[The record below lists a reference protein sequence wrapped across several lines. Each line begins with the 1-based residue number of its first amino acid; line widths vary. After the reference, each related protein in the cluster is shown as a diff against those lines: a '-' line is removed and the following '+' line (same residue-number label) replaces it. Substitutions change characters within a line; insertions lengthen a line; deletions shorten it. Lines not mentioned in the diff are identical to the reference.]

1 MVQWTQKEA
10 SLLQDLKG
18 QEQLCVDKYNEYAQ
32 RAHDPELKN
41 LFTSIGETEVGHLK
55 TLTDM
60 LNGQMPQQQG
70 QQSQQ
75 AQGQQSQQCQCSQSA
90 QGQQSQG
97 QSQQGSQ
104 GQQNAQGQQS
114 QGQSQ
119 QRVPD
124 PGQCRQ
130 ALTPEMQQDAYL
142 CKDLLA
148 DEKYVSSSYN
158 TSIFEFSSPQA
169 RQILNGIQSAEQQ
182 HGEQLYAYMARHGM
196 YQM

>member
-18 QEQLCVDKYNEYAQ
+18 QEQLCVEKYNEYAQ

-70 QQSQQ
+70 GQQ
-75 AQGQQSQQCQCSQSA
+75 AQGSQ

-97 QSQQGSQ
+97 QQQQQGCAC
-104 GQQNAQGQQS
+104 QQQ
-114 QGQSQ
+114 
-119 QRVPD
+119 VPD
-124 PGQCRQ
+124 PGQRAQ
-130 ALTPEMQQDAYL
+130 PLTPEMQQDAYL

-148 DEKYVSSSYN
+148 DEKYVSASYN

-169 RQILNGIQSAEQQ
+169 RQILNGIQSAEQK

-196 YQM
+196 YSA

>member
-18 QEQLCVDKYNEYAQ
+18 QEQLCVEKYNEYAQ

-41 LFTSIGETEVGHLK
+41 LLTSIGETEVGHLK

-60 LNGQMPQQQG
+60 LGGQMPQQQG
-70 QQSQQ
+70 
-75 AQGQQSQQCQCSQSA
+75 GQ
-90 QGQQSQG
+90 QQSQG
-97 QSQQGSQ
+97 GQQ
-104 GQQNAQGQQS
+104 GQQGQQQQ
-114 QGQSQ
+114 QGCACQ
-119 QRVPD
+119 QVPD
-124 PGQCRQ
+124 PGQRAQ
-130 ALTPEMQQDAYL
+130 PLTPEMQQDAYF

-148 DEKYVSSSYN
+148 DEKYVSASYN

-169 RQILNGIQSAEQQ
+169 RQILNGIQSAEQK

-196 YQM
+196 YSA

>member
-18 QEQLCVDKYNEYAQ
+18 QEQLCVEKYNEYAQ

-41 LFTSIGETEVGHLK
+41 LLSSIGETEVGHLK
-55 TLTDM
+55 TLSDM

-70 QQSQQ
+70 QQQQ
-75 AQGQQSQQCQCSQSA
+75 
-90 QGQQSQG
+90 QG
-97 QSQQGSQ
+97 QSQQGQQ
-104 GQQNAQGQQS
+104 GQQQQGCS
-114 QGQSQ
+114 CQ

-124 PGQCRQ
+124 PGQRAQ
-130 ALTPEMQQDAYL
+130 PLTPEMQQDAYL

-148 DEKYVSSSYN
+148 DEKYVSASYN
-158 TSIFEFSSPQA
+158 PSIFEFASPQA

-196 YQM
+196 YSA

>member
-18 QEQLCVDKYNEYAQ
+18 QEQLCVEKYNEYAQ

-60 LNGQMPQQQG
+60 LNGQMPQQQAQGG
-70 QQSQQ
+70 Q
-75 AQGQQSQQCQCSQSA
+75 QGQQG
-90 QGQQSQG
+90 QGQQG
-97 QSQQGSQ
+97 QQQGAQNQQQ
-104 GQQNAQGQQS
+104 GCS
-114 QGQSQ
+114 CQ

-124 PGQCRQ
+124 PGQRAQ
-130 ALTPEMQQDAYL
+130 PLTPEMQQDAYL

-148 DEKYVSSSYN
+148 DEKYVSASYN
-158 TSIFEFSSPQA
+158 TSIFEFASPQA

-196 YQM
+196 YSA

>member
-1 MVQWTQKEA
+1 MIQWTQKEA

-18 QEQLCVDKYNEYAQ
+18 QEQLCVEKYNEYAQ

-60 LNGQMPQQQG
+60 LNGQMPQQQAQGG
-70 QQSQQ
+70 QQNQQ
-75 AQGQQSQQCQCSQSA
+75 QGQQSQSGQQGA
-90 QGQQSQG
+90 QGQQQ
-97 QSQQGSQ
+97 
-104 GQQNAQGQQS
+104 
-114 QGQSQ
+114 
-119 QRVPD
+119 VPD
-124 PGQCRQ
+124 PGQRSQ
-130 ALTPEMQQDAYL
+130 PLTPEMQQDAYL

-169 RQILNGIQSAEQQ
+169 RQILNGIQSAEQM

-196 YQM
+196 YNA

>member
-1 MVQWTQKEA
+1 MIQWTQKEA

-18 QEQLCVDKYNEYAQ
+18 QEQLCVEKYNEYAQ
-32 RAHDPELKN
+32 RANDPELKN
-41 LFTSIGETEVGHLK
+41 LLTSIGETEVGHLK

-60 LNGQMPQQQG
+60 LGGQMPQQQSQQG
-70 QQSQQ
+70 QGQQGQQNQQSQQ
-75 AQGQQSQQCQCSQSA
+75 GQGQ
-90 QGQQSQG
+90 
-97 QSQQGSQ
+97 Q
-104 GQQNAQGQQS
+104 GQQNQQGCQC
-114 QGQSQ
+114 Q

-130 ALTPEMQQDAYL
+130 PLTPEMQQDAYL

-169 RQILNGIQSAEQQ
+169 RQILNGIQSAEQH

-196 YQM
+196 YQA

>member
-18 QEQLCVDKYNEYAQ
+18 QEQLCVEKYNEYAQ

-60 LNGQMPQQQG
+60 LNGQMPQQQSQGG
-70 QQSQQ
+70 Q
-75 AQGQQSQQCQCSQSA
+75 

-97 QSQQGSQ
+97 QQQQQQGCQ
-104 GQQNAQGQQS
+104 CQQQ
-114 QGQSQ
+114 
-119 QRVPD
+119 VPD
-124 PGQCRQ
+124 PGQRAQ
-130 ALTPEMQQDAYL
+130 PLTPEMQQDAYL

-148 DEKYVSSSYN
+148 DEKYVSASYN

-169 RQILNGIQSAEQQ
+169 RQILNGIQSAEQK

-196 YQM
+196 YSAQG

>member
-10 SLLQDLKG
+10 SLLKDLKG
-18 QEQLCVDKYNEYAQ
+18 QEQLCVEKYNEYAQ

-60 LNGQMPQQQG
+60 LNGQMPQPQG
-70 QQSQQ
+70 QQ
-75 AQGQQSQQCQCSQSA
+75 AQGQQGQQAQQGGQQQQ
-90 QGQQSQG
+90 QGQQG
-97 QSQQGSQ
+97 QQGCQ
-104 GQQNAQGQQS
+104 C
-114 QGQSQ
+114 Q

-124 PGQCRQ
+124 PGQCQ
-130 ALTPEMQQDAYL
+130 QPLTPDMQQDAYL

-148 DEKYVSSSYN
+148 DEKYVSASYN

-196 YQM
+196 YSA

>member
-1 MVQWTQKEA
+1 MAQWTQKEA

-18 QEQLCVDKYNEYAQ
+18 QEQLCVEKYNEYAQ

-41 LFTSIGETEVGHLK
+41 LLQSIGETEVGHLK

-70 QQSQQ
+70 QQQGG
-75 AQGQQSQQCQCSQSA
+75 QGQQQ
-90 QGQQSQG
+90 QGQQG
-97 QSQQGSQ
+97 QQ
-104 GQQNAQGQQS
+104 GQQQGQQQQ
-114 QGQSQ
+114 QGGQNQQQGCSCQ

-124 PGQCRQ
+124 PGQRAQ
-130 ALTPEMQQDAYL
+130 PLTPEMQQDAYL

-148 DEKYVSSSYN
+148 DEKYVSASYN
-158 TSIFEFSSPQA
+158 TSIFEFASPQA
-169 RQILNGIQSAEQQ
+169 RQILNGIQSAEQM

-196 YQM
+196 YSA

>member
-1 MVQWTQKEA
+1 MIQWTQKEA

-18 QEQLCVDKYNEYAQ
+18 QEQLCVEKYNEYAQ

-60 LNGQMPQQQG
+60 LNGQMPQQQAQSG
-70 QQSQQ
+70 QQNQQ
-75 AQGQQSQQCQCSQSA
+75 QGQQSQSGQQGA
-90 QGQQSQG
+90 QGQQQ
-97 QSQQGSQ
+97 
-104 GQQNAQGQQS
+104 
-114 QGQSQ
+114 
-119 QRVPD
+119 VPD
-124 PGQCRQ
+124 PGQRSQ
-130 ALTPEMQQDAYL
+130 PLTPEMQQDAYL

-169 RQILNGIQSAEQQ
+169 RQILNGIQSAEQM

-196 YQM
+196 YNA

>member
-18 QEQLCVDKYNEYAQ
+18 QEQLCVEKYNEYAQ

-41 LFTSIGETEVGHLK
+41 LLQTIGETEVGHLK
-55 TLTDM
+55 TLGDM
-60 LNGQMPQQQG
+60 LNGQMPQPQGQQQQGQGQQG
-70 QQSQQ
+70 QQ
-75 AQGQQSQQCQCSQSA
+75 GQQQQ
-90 QGQQSQG
+90 
-97 QSQQGSQ
+97 QQGC
-104 GQQNAQGQQS
+104 AC
-114 QGQSQ
+114 Q

-124 PGQCRQ
+124 PGQRAQ
-130 ALTPEMQQDAYL
+130 PLTPEMQQDAYL

-148 DEKYVSSSYN
+148 DEKYVSASYN
-158 TSIFEFSSPQA
+158 TSIFEFASPQA

-196 YQM
+196 YGA

>member
-18 QEQLCVDKYNEYAQ
+18 QEQLCVEKYNEYAQ
-32 RAHDPELKN
+32 RAHDPELKQ
-41 LFTSIGETEVGHLK
+41 LFTGIGETEVGHLK

-70 QQSQQ
+70 QQG
-75 AQGQQSQQCQCSQSA
+75 GQQSQQGGQGQQQGGA
-90 QGQQSQG
+90 QGQQQ
-97 QSQQGSQ
+97 
-104 GQQNAQGQQS
+104 
-114 QGQSQ
+114 Q

-124 PGQCRQ
+124 PGQCSQ
-130 ALTPEMQQDAYL
+130 PLTPEMQQDAYL

-148 DEKYVSSSYN
+148 DEKYVSASYN

-196 YQM
+196 YNA

>member
-18 QEQLCVDKYNEYAQ
+18 QEQLCVEKYNEYAQ

-70 QQSQQ
+70 QG
-75 AQGQQSQQCQCSQSA
+75 GQ

-97 QSQQGSQ
+97 QQQQQQGCQ
-104 GQQNAQGQQS
+104 CQQQ
-114 QGQSQ
+114 
-119 QRVPD
+119 VPD
-124 PGQCRQ
+124 PGQRAQ
-130 ALTPEMQQDAYL
+130 PLTPEMQQDAYL

-148 DEKYVSSSYN
+148 DEKYVSASYN

-169 RQILNGIQSAEQQ
+169 RQILNGIQSAEQK

-196 YQM
+196 YSA

>member
-18 QEQLCVDKYNEYAQ
+18 QEQLCVEKYNEYAQ

-60 LNGQMPQQQG
+60 LNGQMPQQQSQGG
-70 QQSQQ
+70 Q
-75 AQGQQSQQCQCSQSA
+75 

-97 QSQQGSQ
+97 QQQQQQGCQ
-104 GQQNAQGQQS
+104 CQQQ
-114 QGQSQ
+114 
-119 QRVPD
+119 VPD
-124 PGQCRQ
+124 PGQRAQ
-130 ALTPEMQQDAYL
+130 PLTPEMQQDAYL

-148 DEKYVSSSYN
+148 DEKYVSASYN

-169 RQILNGIQSAEQQ
+169 RQILNGIQSAEQK

-196 YQM
+196 YSA

>member
-1 MVQWTQKEA
+1 M
-10 SLLQDLKG
+10 
-18 QEQLCVDKYNEYAQ
+18 
-32 RAHDPELKN
+32 
-41 LFTSIGETEVGHLK
+41 GHLK

-70 QQSQQ
+70 QSGQ
-75 AQGQQSQQCQCSQSA
+75 QGQQ
-90 QGQQSQG
+90 QSQP
-97 QSQQGSQ
+97 SQ
-104 GQQNAQGQQS
+104 
-114 QGQSQ
+114 QSQ

-130 ALTPEMQQDAYL
+130 SLTPEMQQDAYL

-182 HGEQLYAYMARHGM
+182 HGEQLYAYMARRGM
-196 YQM
+196 YQG

>member
-1 MVQWTQKEA
+1 MMVQWTQKEA

-18 QEQLCVDKYNEYAQ
+18 QEQLCVEKYNEYAQ

-70 QQSQQ
+70 QQQQ
-75 AQGQQSQQCQCSQSA
+75 GQGQQ
-90 QGQQSQG
+90 QGQQQ
-97 QSQQGSQ
+97 QQGCQ
-104 GQQNAQGQQS
+104 CQQQ
-114 QGQSQ
+114 
-119 QRVPD
+119 VPD
-124 PGQCRQ
+124 PGQRSQ
-130 ALTPEMQQDAYL
+130 PLSPEMQQDAYL

-148 DEKYVSSSYN
+148 DEKYVSASYN
-158 TSIFEFSSPQA
+158 TSIFEFASPQA
-169 RQILNGIQSAEQQ
+169 RQILNGIQSAEQK

-196 YQM
+196 YSA

>member
-18 QEQLCVDKYNEYAQ
+18 QEQLCVEKYNEYAQ

-41 LFTSIGETEVGHLK
+41 LLQTIGETEVGHLK
-55 TLTDM
+55 TLSDM
-60 LNGQMPQQQG
+60 LNGQIPQQQG
-70 QQSQQ
+70 QQQQ
-75 AQGQQSQQCQCSQSA
+75 
-90 QGQQSQG
+90 QG
-97 QSQQGSQ
+97 QSQQGQ
-104 GQQNAQGQQS
+104 GQQGQQQQQ
-114 QGQSQ
+114 QGCSCQ

-124 PGQCRQ
+124 PGQRAQ
-130 ALTPEMQQDAYL
+130 PLTVDMQQDAYL

-158 TSIFEFSSPQA
+158 TSIFEFASPQA
-169 RQILNGIQSAEQQ
+169 RQVLNGIQSAEQQ

-196 YQM
+196 YNA

>member
-18 QEQLCVDKYNEYAQ
+18 QEQLCVEKYNEYAQ

-60 LNGQMPQQQG
+60 LNGQMPQPQGQQNQGGQQG
-70 QQSQQ
+70 QQG
-75 AQGQQSQQCQCSQSA
+75 QGQNQQ
-90 QGQQSQG
+90 
-97 QSQQGSQ
+97 QQGCAC
-104 GQQNAQGQQS
+104 QQ
-114 QGQSQ
+114 
-119 QRVPD
+119 VPD
-124 PGQCRQ
+124 PGQRAQ
-130 ALTPEMQQDAYL
+130 PLTPEMQQDAYL

-169 RQILNGIQSAEQQ
+169 RQILNGIQSAEQK

-196 YQM
+196 YNA

>member
-18 QEQLCVDKYNEYAQ
+18 QEQLCVEKYNEYAQ

-70 QQSQQ
+70 QG
-75 AQGQQSQQCQCSQSA
+75 GQ

-97 QSQQGSQ
+97 QQ
-104 GQQNAQGQQS
+104 GQQQQQQGCQCQQH
-114 QGQSQ
+114 
-119 QRVPD
+119 VPD
-124 PGQCRQ
+124 PGQRSQ
-130 ALTPEMQQDAYL
+130 PLTPEMQQDAYL

-148 DEKYVSSSYN
+148 DEKYVSAAYN
-158 TSIFEFSSPQA
+158 TSIFEFSAPQA
-169 RQILNGIQSAEQQ
+169 RQILGGIQSAEQQ

-196 YQM
+196 YGA